1 MLNSKFDNP
10 PPSANPLKCLSTKR
24 HAVSAKM
31 HISLCSDHPKRLE
44 NNWPVVDWKARRLM
58 LTATCVIL
66 SGVQARAAPLDEP
79 ATLPRR
85 RITSEGQDQHS
96 SDVGPSGDEAVRS
109 PVRCVSPEFVNAIAM
124 NPGGR
129 PKEVESTHSR
139 TRVQFLLWTLAC
151 AFGLS
156 CCCSALQRHMHSYR
170 EAFEELDGGA
180 VNPTPTIGG
189 EVFPQTPAFPISP
202 QTPYFNLCKFPL
214 WLTEGSVELNQSYCQ
229 YWKKGFYFNVWQ
241 IPTKYCI
248 SPVLIILY

>member
-1 MLNSKFDNP
+1 MLNSKFYNS
-10 PPSANPLKCLSTKR
+10 PPSANLLRCLSTKR
-24 HAVSAKM
+24 HAVSAKNA
-31 HISLCSDHPKRLE
+31 HK
-44 NNWPVVDWKARRLM
+44 PVRWSSKEAGKQLTCGEGDWKARRLM
-58 LTATCVIL
+58 LTPTCVIL

-96 SDVGPSGDEAVRS
+96 SDDGPSGDAPVRS

-129 PKEVESTHSR
+129 PKEVESTHSG
-139 TRVQFLLWTLAC
+139 TRVHFFLWTLAC
-151 AFGLS
+151 VFVLS

-170 EAFEELDGGA
+170 EAFEEMDGGP

-214 WLTEGSVELNQSYCQ
+214 WLTEGSVELNQSYC
-229 YWKKGFYFNVWQ
+229 
-241 IPTKYCI
+241 
-248 SPVLIILY
+248 